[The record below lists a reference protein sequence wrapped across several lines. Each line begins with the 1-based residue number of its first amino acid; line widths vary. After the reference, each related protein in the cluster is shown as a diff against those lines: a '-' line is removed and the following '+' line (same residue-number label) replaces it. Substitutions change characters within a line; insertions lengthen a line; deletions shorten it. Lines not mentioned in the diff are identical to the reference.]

1 MQTFEVKKP
10 ISKNCF
16 SFIATLTSRIVY
28 HPKALFKLA
37 NDTFFPSTDD
47 SIGKSIN
54 IFSKSN

>member
-16 SFIATLTSRIVY
+16 SFIATLTSWTY
-28 HPKALFKLA
+28 KALFKLA